1 MRSQVTSEFWTVT
14 EEISRAIKVAQKNPF
29 VEVTIQVPNVTTK
42 LSADLTLNE
51 LSMIEEA
58 ATRIIVEIAT
68 VH

>member
-1 MRSQVTSEFWTVT
+1 MTSEFWTVT